1 MIMEA
6 ISENPDQP
14 DPKGAILSE
23 SFAIVFTYEH
33 NQTKTTKQ
41 KCLTGGKRGKFVY
54 LACPTNPL
62 KGPELSTLNSSAR
75 TLAARYGSIHSQ

>member
-6 ISENPDQP
+6 ISENPDQT

-23 SFAIVFTYEH
+23 SFTIVFTYEH
-33 NQTKTTKQ
+33 IQTKRTKQ

-54 LACPTNPL
+54 LTCPTNPL
-62 KGPELSTLNSSAR
+62 KGPELSTLNSAR
-75 TLAARYGSIHSQ
+75 TLLFGVS